1 MVQLDIPA
9 AFAASQF
16 FVDLARRRIK
26 KEAGESGDQR
36 PLIYYRYLFYSVF
49 FAAVVI
55 VPAGLYL
62 VCGWPGWEQ
71 IYWSKRFEELIHTG
85 WVNALFP
92 TLFILS
98 IVLAG
103 YLGFRLAYRWV
114 TTGKEKYLRPTYI
127 GVLVI
132 AGLVVAFC
140 YPSFLLV
147 GTYDQYHNLGGQ
159 VRESMAKAWENPF
172 GFGVGWIG
180 VMVYFTLGL
189 VYMIVKIRKERKGD
203 G

>member
-16 FVDLARRRIK
+16 FVDLARQRIK
-26 KEAGESGDQR
+26 KEAEGSGDQM

-71 IYWSKRFEELIHTG
+71 IYWSKRFEELIHSG
-85 WVNALFP
+85 WFNPLFP
-92 TLFILS
+92 TLFILG
-98 IVLAG
+98 IVLAA
-103 YLGFRLAYRWV
+103 YLGFRLAYHWV
-114 TTGKEKYLRPTYI
+114 VTGKERYLRPTYI
-127 GVLVI
+127 AVLLI
-132 AGLVVAFC
+132 AALVVAFC

-147 GTYDQYHNLGGQ
+147 GAYDQYHNLMGQ
-159 VRESMAKAWENPF
+159 TRESMAKVWENPF
-172 GFGVGWIG
+172 GFGTGWIG

-189 VYMIVKIRKERKGD
+189 IYMIVKIRKESKG
-203 G
+203 